1 MPRMRTVAATTAVVG
16 LLAVPAT
23 ADAARTASQTAERK
37 MTAAINSVR
46 AEHGLPAFK
55 RSASLTGSAE
65 RYSRWLMEND
75 VFGHQSS
82 IQASS
87 RFKLLGEALEM
98 HTGHRFEVWTTVRR
112 WLGSPSHSAIL
123 LSPVMRRQGAGVTR
137 GRFGGARAVVW
148 VLHVGRLNLP
158 APSLPNIQLP

>member
-1 MPRMRTVAATTAVVG
+1 VPRMRTVAATTATLVM
-16 LLAVPAT
+16 LAVPAT
-23 ADAARTASQTAERK
+23 ADGLTANQRAERK

-46 AEHGLPAFK
+46 AQYGLPGFE

-87 RFKLLGEALEM
+87 RFKLLGEALAW
-98 HTGHRFEVWTTVRR
+98 HSGRRFKVWPTIRQ
-112 WLGSPSHSAIL
+112 WLGSPPHRAIL
-123 LSPVMRRQGAGVTR
+123 LSAMMRRQGAGVTR
-137 GRFGGARAVVW
+137 GRFGSSRAVVW
-148 VLHVGRLNLP
+148 VLHVGRLSLP
-158 APSLPNIQLP
+158 GPSLPDVRLP